1 MGTPFIVP
9 VLLVLAVPIQVACGQ
24 AKVQQV
30 DWCLVLQPQQKIGA
44 LDVSVDVIVTVDV
57 LQCIGLQKDMSSLKY
72 CLLTANITS

>member
-1 MGTPFIVP
+1 MP

-30 DWCLVLQPQQKIGA
+30 DWRLVLQPQQKVGA

-57 LQCIGLQKDMSSLKY
+57 L
-72 CLLTANITS
+72 

>member
-30 DWCLVLQPQQKIGA
+30 DWRLVLQPQQKVGA

-57 LQCIGLQKDMSSLKY
+57 LQCIGLQKDMSSFK
-72 CLLTANITS
+72 